1 MNLTAKTAYG
11 VVEILEYFE
20 HHVLVEDINGGI
32 FLIEYQNI
40 LPDQDEVKYDDTQ
53 SNIISLRGYK
63 WAKSI
68 KKTKPKTL

>member
-1 MNLTAKTAYG
+1 MTAKTEYG

-20 HHVLVEDINGGI
+20 HHVLVEAIDGGI

-40 LPDQDEVKYDDTQ
+40 LPDQDEVKCEGPQ

-63 WAKSI
+63 WSKNTG
-68 KKTKPKTL
+68 KKTKPKVL